1 MDLYDQF
8 CQILHLFK
16 YHIFFMK
23 MALDAP
29 TIPSIKCNLYLL
41 INVETLLGMNLMM

>member
-8 CQILHLFK
+8 YQILHLFK
-16 YHIFFMK
+16 YRILFIK

-29 TIPSIKCNLYLL
+29 TIPSTKFNFYLL
-41 INVETLLGMNLMM
+41 TNVETLLGLNLVM